1 MLKIRT
7 QARKKKTTLKEI
19 KTPLPLLSYPVF
31 VRSSRSEA
39 QPISPIWYILAGFSL
54 GTQNIMM
61 QDLIEQGD
69 LRGLSALSQ
78 TRQQSCLL
86 MLLNYPDDQ
95 YLQLSLEFSSRSYIV
110 VACSMAGVL
119 ILDVFKCFLQQEI
132 NHASAGGL

>member
-95 YLQLSLEFSSRSYIV
+95 YLQLSLEFSSRRLTMLALVGCELS
-110 VACSMAGVL
+110 L
-119 ILDVFKCFLQQEI
+119 
-132 NHASAGGL
+132 